1 MCESKAVV
9 VENGKEEI
17 IMEDVAFL
25 YFKEGKPV
33 IRDILG
39 REMLLEDYEL
49 DSIDFLRH
57 IMRFKLRR

>member
-33 IRDILG
+33 IGDILG

>member
-1 MCESKAVV
+1 SKAVV

-57 IMRFKLRR
+57 IMRFKLRG

>member
-57 IMRFKLRR
+57 IMRFKLRG